1 MELKIR
7 LAKIDDSHTI
17 AGFQLK
23 MAIET
28 ENLKLDNE
36 TVQKGVKAVFEK
48 PELGQYFIAD
58 TDGKII
64 ASMLTT
70 FEWSD
75 WRNAQVWWLQSVYV
89 LPEFRQKGNFKK
101 MYEFVKIL
109 ADMNENVGGIRLYV
123 DKTNVRAQEVYKA
136 VGMNGEHYQVFE
148 WMKEF

>member
-1 MELKIR
+1 MEPNIR
-7 LAKIDDSHTI
+7 LAKSDDILTI

-28 ENLKLDNE
+28 ENLKLDAE
-36 TVQKGVKAVFEK
+36 TVGKGVKAVFEK
-48 PELGQYFIAD
+48 PELGQYFVAEK
-58 TDGKII
+58 DGQII

-89 LPEFRQKGNFKK
+89 IPEFRRQGIFKR
-101 MYEFVKIL
+101 MYDFVKIL
-109 ADMNENVGGIRLYV
+109 AKNDTNVGGIRLYV

>member
-1 MELKIR
+1 MEPKIR
-7 LAKIDDSHTI
+7 LAKIDDSITI

-48 PELGQYFIAD
+48 PGFGQYLVAEK
-58 TDGKII
+58 DGQII

-89 LPEFRQKGNFKK
+89 IPEFRRQGIFKR
-101 MYEFVKIL
+101 MYDFVKTL
-109 ADMNENVGGIRLYV
+109 AMNDENVGGIRLYV
-123 DKTNVRAQEVYKA
+123 DKSNVRAQQVYKA

>member
-1 MELKIR
+1 MEPKIR
-7 LAKIDDSHTI
+7 LAKIDDSIAI
-17 AGFQLK
+17 AGFQIR

-28 ENLKLDNE
+28 ENLQLDTE
-36 TVQKGVKAVFEK
+36 TVGKGVKAVFKK
-48 PELGQYFIAD
+48 PELGQYFVAEN
-58 TDGKII
+58 DGNII

-89 LPEFRQKGNFKK
+89 LPEFRQQGIFKK
-101 MYEFVKIL
+101 MYEFVKTL

-123 DKTNVRAQEVYKA
+123 DKSNVRAQEVYKA

>member
-7 LAKIDDSHTI
+7 LAKIHDSHTI

-28 ENLKLDNE
+28 ENLKLDSE

-48 PELGQYFIAD
+48 PKLGQYFVAEN
-58 TDGKII
+58 DGKII

-89 LPEFRQKGNFKK
+89 LPEFRQQGIFKM
-101 MYEFVKIL
+101 MYEFVKIF
-109 ADMNENVGGIRLYV
+109 AEKDENVGGIRLYV

>member
-1 MELKIR
+1 MEPKIR

-28 ENLKLDNE
+28 ENLKLDSE

-48 PELGQYFIAD
+48 PELGQYFVAEN
-58 TDGKII
+58 DGKII

-89 LPEFRQKGNFKK
+89 LPEFRQQGIFTK

-123 DKTNVRAQEVYKA
+123 DKTNVRAQQVYKA

>member
-1 MELKIR
+1 MEPKIR
-7 LAKIDDSHTI
+7 LAKIDDSLAI
-17 AGFQLK
+17 AAFQLK

-28 ENLKLDNE
+28 ENLQLEAE
-36 TVQKGVKAVFEK
+36 TVGKGVNAVFEK
-48 PELGQYFIAD
+48 PGFGQYFVAEK
-58 TDGKII
+58 DGQII

-89 LPEFRQKGNFKK
+89 IPEFRRQGIFKR
-101 MYEFVKIL
+101 MYDFVKIL
-109 ADMNENVGGIRLYV
+109 AENEANVGGIRLYV
-123 DKTNVRAQEVYKA
+123 DKTNVRAQQVYKV

>member
-1 MELKIR
+1 MEPKIR
-7 LAKIDDSHTI
+7 LAKIDDSLTI
-17 AGFQLK
+17 AAFQIR

-28 ENLKLDNE
+28 ENLQLDTE
-36 TVQKGVKAVFEK
+36 TVGKGVNAVFEK
-48 PELGQYFIAD
+48 PELGQYFVAEK
-58 TDGKII
+58 DGQII

-89 LPEFRQKGNFKK
+89 IPEFRRQGIFKR
-101 MYEFVKIL
+101 MYEFIKIL
-109 ADMNENVGGIRLYV
+109 AENDENVGGIRLYV

-148 WMKEF
+148 CMKEF

>member
-48 PELGQYFIAD
+48 PELGQYFIAE

-89 LPEFRQKGNFKK
+89 LPEFRQKGIFKK

>member
-1 MELKIR
+1 MEPKIR
-7 LAKIDDSHTI
+7 LAKIGDSPTI

-28 ENLKLDNE
+28 ENLQLDTE
-36 TVQKGVKAVFEK
+36 TVGKGVKAVFEK
-48 PELGQYFIAD
+48 PELGQYFVAEK
-58 TDGKII
+58 DGQII

-89 LPEFRQKGNFKK
+89 IPEFRRQGIFKR
-101 MYEFVKIL
+101 MYDFVKIL
-109 ADMNENVGGIRLYV
+109 AESDANVGGIRLYV

>member
-1 MELKIR
+1 MEPKIR
-7 LAKIDDSHTI
+7 LARIDDSLAI
-17 AGFQLK
+17 AAFQLK

-28 ENLKLDNE
+28 ENLQLDTE
-36 TVQKGVKAVFEK
+36 TVGKGVKAVFEK
-48 PELGQYFIAD
+48 PELGQYFVAEK
-58 TDGKII
+58 DGQII

-89 LPEFRQKGNFKK
+89 IPEFRRQGIFKR
-101 MYEFVKIL
+101 MYDFVKIL
-109 ADMNENVGGIRLYV
+109 AENDANVGGIRLYV

>member
-1 MELKIR
+1 MEPKIR
-7 LAKIDDSHTI
+7 LAKDGDRFVI
-17 AGFQLK
+17 AGFQKK
-23 MAIET
+23 MAKET
-28 ENLKLDNE
+28 ENLKLDDL
-36 TVQKGVKAVFEK
+36 TVGKGVRKVFKK
-48 PELGQYFIAD
+48 PKLGQYFVAEI
-58 TDGKII
+58 DGKII

-89 LPEFRQKGNFKK
+89 LPEFRQQGIFKK
-101 MYEFVKIL
+101 MYEFVKTL

-123 DKTNVRAQEVYKA
+123 DKSNVRAQEVYKA

>member
-48 PELGQYFIAD
+48 PKLGQYFVAEN
-58 TDGKII
+58 DGKII

-89 LPEFRQKGNFKK
+89 LPEFRQQGIFKK
-101 MYEFVKIL
+101 MYEFVKTL
-109 ADMNENVGGIRLYV
+109 AKKDEKVGGIRLYV

>member
-1 MELKIR
+1 MEPKIR
-7 LAKIDDSHTI
+7 LAKIDDSFAI
-17 AGFQLK
+17 SGFQLK

-28 ENLKLDNE
+28 ENLQLETE
-36 TVQKGVKAVFEK
+36 TVGKGVNAVFEK
-48 PELGQYFIAD
+48 PELGQYFVAEK
-58 TDGKII
+58 DGQII

-89 LPEFRQKGNFKK
+89 IPEFRRQGIFKR

-109 ADMNENVGGIRLYV
+109 AENDDNVGGIRLYV

-148 WMKEF
+148 CMKEF

>member
-89 LPEFRQKGNFKK
+89 LPEFRQQGIFKK

>member
-1 MELKIR
+1 MEPKIR

-17 AGFQLK
+17 AAFQLK

-48 PELGQYFIAD
+48 PKLGQYFVAEN
-58 TDGKII
+58 DGKII

-89 LPEFRQKGNFKK
+89 LPEFRQQGIFKM
-101 MYEFVKIL
+101 MYEFVKIF
-109 ADMNENVGGIRLYV
+109 AEKDENVGGIRLYV

>member
-89 LPEFRQKGNFKK
+89 LPEFRQKGIFKK

>member
-1 MELKIR
+1 MEPKIR
-7 LAKIDDSHTI
+7 LANIDDSLAI
-17 AGFQLK
+17 AAFQLK

-28 ENLKLDNE
+28 ENLQLDTE
-36 TVQKGVKAVFEK
+36 TVGKGVKAVFEK
-48 PELGQYFIAD
+48 PGFGQYLVAEK
-58 TDGKII
+58 DGQII

-89 LPEFRQKGNFKK
+89 IPEFRRQGIFKR
-101 MYEFVKIL
+101 MYDFVKTL
-109 ADMNENVGGIRLYV
+109 VDMNENIGGIRLYV
-123 DKTNVRAQEVYKA
+123 DKTNVRAQQVYKA